1 MSEIYIR
8 VCAGNEKSLKI
19 DCSLK
24 KEKEKLLKIKC
35 IVLQF
40 CKYVK
45 IFLQLC
51 FLCTRKHMKEPTYAW
66 FHCFKVVEK
75 WHCNYFFCLFIILQ
89 SRLLLLNE
97 RPYTNFCFEIK
108 GHRQASKLCAFD
120 CSMFSYLL
128 MFFFPESPEPTQLV
142 CASCNAEFSAAWDLC
157 QHAQQEHSLSIY
169 KTVNHCLS
177 FVFKKH

>member
-1 MSEIYIR
+1 MLITRNSEMSEIYIR

-24 KEKEKLLKIKC
+24 KEIEKLLKI
-35 IVLQF
+35 
-40 CKYVK
+40 
-45 IFLQLC
+45 
-51 FLCTRKHMKEPTYAW
+51 
-66 FHCFKVVEK
+66 
-75 WHCNYFFCLFIILQ
+75 
-89 SRLLLLNE
+89 E

-108 GHRQASKLCAFD
+108 GHRQASKLFAFD

-128 MFFFPESPEPTQLV
+128 VFFPESPEPTQLV

>member
-1 MSEIYIR
+1 MIAAKR
-8 VCAGNEKSLKI
+8 KG
-19 DCSLK
+19 
-24 KEKEKLLKIKC
+24 KEKLLKIKS
-35 IVLQF
+35 IMLQF

-51 FLCTRKHMKEPTYAW
+51 FLCTRKHMKEPTYTW

-75 WHCNYFFCLFIILQ
+75 FCLFIIWQ

-108 GHRQASKLCAFD
+108 GHRQASKFAFWLFD
-120 CSMFSYLL
+120 VLIPL
-128 MFFFPESPEPTQLV
+128 DGFFFPESPEPTQLV

>member
-19 DCSLK
+19 DCSQK
-24 KEKEKLLKIKC
+24 KKKKEKLLKIKC

-51 FLCTRKHMKEPTYAW
+51 FLCTRKHMKEPTYTW

-75 WHCNYFFCLFIILQ
+75 WHCYYFFCLFIIRQ
-89 SRLLLLNE
+89 SRLLLWNE

-128 MFFFPESPEPTQLV
+128 MFVFFQSPLSPPSWCVPRVMRSSLLPGISVSMLSRNT
-142 CASCNAEFSAAWDLC
+142 ASA
-157 QHAQQEHSLSIY
+157 Y
-169 KTVNHCLS
+169 TKR
-177 FVFKKH
+177 

>member
-1 MSEIYIR
+1 MMLITPNSEMSEIYIR

-19 DCSLK
+19 DCSQK
-24 KEKEKLLKIKC
+24 KGKEKLLKIKS

-51 FLCTRKHMKEPTYAW
+51 FLCTRKHRKEPTYKW

-75 WHCNYFFCLFIILQ
+75 FCLFIIWQ

-108 GHRQASKLCAFD
+108 GHRQASKLFAFD

-128 MFFFPESPEPTQLV
+128 MFFFSRVPWAHPAGVCLV
-142 CASCNAEFSAAWDLC
+142 
-157 QHAQQEHSLSIY
+157 
-169 KTVNHCLS
+169 
-177 FVFKKH
+177 

>member
-1 MSEIYIR
+1 MMLITLNSEMSEIYIR

-19 DCSLK
+19 DCSQK
-24 KEKEKLLKIKC
+24 KKKKEKLLKIKC

-51 FLCTRKHMKEPTYAW
+51 FLCTRKHMKEPTYKW

-75 WHCNYFFCLFIILQ
+75 WHCYYFFCLFIIRQ
-89 SRLLLLNE
+89 SRLLLWNE
-97 RPYTNFCFEIK
+97 RPYPNFCFEIK

-128 MFFFPESPEPTQLV
+128 MFFFSRVPWAHPAGVCLV
-142 CASCNAEFSAAWDLC
+142 
-157 QHAQQEHSLSIY
+157 
-169 KTVNHCLS
+169 
-177 FVFKKH
+177 